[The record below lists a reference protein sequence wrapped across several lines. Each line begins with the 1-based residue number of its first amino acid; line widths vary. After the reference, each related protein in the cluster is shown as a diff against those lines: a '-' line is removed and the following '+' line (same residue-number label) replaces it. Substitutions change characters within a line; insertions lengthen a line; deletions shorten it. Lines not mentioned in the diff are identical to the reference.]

1 MKEKE
6 RGGKCNAWQKVIEVG
21 IEKKRNSERN
31 RKEEI
36 EQGIGRKRGKG
47 RERIEREGQTDG

>member
-6 RGGKCNAWQKVIEVG
+6 RGGKCNGWQKVIEAG

-47 RERIEREGQTDG
+47 REG